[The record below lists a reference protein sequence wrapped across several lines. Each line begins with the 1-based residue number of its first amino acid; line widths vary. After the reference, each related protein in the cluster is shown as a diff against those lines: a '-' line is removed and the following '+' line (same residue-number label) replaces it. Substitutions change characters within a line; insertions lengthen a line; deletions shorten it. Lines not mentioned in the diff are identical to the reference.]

1 MKRLKKLTAAALGVV
16 MALSVTSF
24 SAFAE
29 ENLNEDTVITDTN
42 EDVVTDDELNN
53 ENDVITDDELNNN
66 EDGISMANLEGEP
79 EEISLDALVVEN
91 GIKSADKGVE
101 YNNVLFANGKDI
113 TVRPDDSDGLI
124 VTVDNIDYTYASNTT
139 NRDKGA
145 LTIFA
150 GSNNDD
156 CSDKDPTIII
166 KDGANINTL
175 HGGGYGN
182 SSVGNVKIVI
192 ENNAKVANVIGGGQI
207 ENGDST
213 SEANV
218 DSVDI
223 TVKGTVGLIYAAG
236 YGVNGSS
243 RNEVISFDKSSPANT
258 TANNYVGSSS
268 VTISKSGVVR
278 NYFGGS
284 FAYGGV
290 AEVTCDVY
298 GTLGEKASDYSAVTG
313 TNGFRGTATMTVHEG
328 AEIVGDLYMSMRG
341 YIGDTTL
348 NNYGTIKRVSLNP
361 DGTDAASYGNV
372 TVNNYDTGVIEN
384 CNIDCGCKKTD
395 IDGISAYP
403 SKITVSGDV
412 EVTSAFWE
420 SNTGS
425 SYTAVE
431 GQTIYLKDGAHM
443 KADDAELSNV
453 VVVSDVIDD
462 NTTVTVKPDEPK
474 VEVPSGVQL
483 PGGFTGDTIKDNTE
497 VEGLDK
503 NVSGIVTNSDVEN
516 AKEQLSSQ
524 IEAGNDLVIEVKPY
538 LDIAVVDYKEED
550 KSFTV
555 DITPKYDV
563 IAKAGDG
570 TATLTTGADMS
581 ITEEVEVT
589 IPVPAG
595 VFSSSNLFVKHE
607 HGSHTYYYQ
616 AALSENKVT
625 FTNPNGFSKMTV
637 FNDDREGIIL
647 FWSSGPAAMFKKY
660 NVGHIG
666 TELPSYKDY
675 GYDSD
680 GRKFNGW
687 EINGKTY
694 TILTEELFDYI
705 AEKGSVEAS
714 PDFSK
719 KKSSGGSSYSLEE
732 GKVSKKDKK
741 DKEEPDVTT
750 QVSRPFYDVSTS
762 DPNYDAIMKVYEK
775 GWMVGVSDGVFA
787 ANGTLTRGM
796 AATILWNKAGKPE
809 PANVSPFLDVTGDA
823 YYAKAVAWAYEQG
836 IVLGYD
842 GTTFGPNDF
851 VTTEQFTIML
861 DKANGNT
868 PAAYVGGAPNATRG
882 WVAGMIA

>member
-42 EDVVTDDELNN
+42 EDIVTDDELNN
-53 ENDVITDDELNNN
+53 ENDVITDDKLNND
-66 EDGISMANLEGEP
+66 EDGISEASLEGEP
-79 EEISLDALVVEN
+79 KEITALEVEN

-101 YNNVLFANGKDI
+101 YNNVLFANGEDV
-113 TVRPDDSDGLI
+113 TVRPDDAEGLI
-124 VTVDNIDYTYASNTT
+124 VTVDGTDYTYASNTT

-156 CSDKDPTIII
+156 CSDKEPTIII

-192 ENNAKVANVIGGGQI
+192 EDNAKVANVIGGGQI

-290 AEVTCDVY
+290 GEVVCDIY

-313 TNGFRGTATMTVHEG
+313 SNGFRGTATMTVYEG

-372 TVNNYDTGVIEN
+372 TVNNYDNGVIEN
-384 CNIDCGCKKTD
+384 CNIDCGCKKTE

-425 SYTAVE
+425 NYTAAE
-431 GQTIYLKDGAHM
+431 GQTIYLKDGATL
-443 KADDAELSNV
+443 KEAGTLSNV
-453 VVVSDVIDD
+453 KIVAEEVGD
-462 NTTVTVKPDEPK
+462 TTVTVEPDEPK
-474 VEVPSGVQL
+474 VDVPSGVQL

-503 NVSGIVTNSDVEN
+503 NVSGVVTNSDVEK
-516 AKEQLSSQ
+516 AKEELNEK

-570 TATLTTGADMS
+570 TATLTTGAEMS
-581 ITEEVEVT
+581 ITDEVEVT
-589 IPVPAG
+589 IPVPTG

-616 AALSENKVT
+616 AALSDNKVT

-637 FNDDREGIIL
+637 FNDTATV
-647 FWSSGPAAMFKKY
+647 SVNFKDEDGEKY
-660 NVGHIG
+660 KNVSYTRQDAIDG
-666 TELPSYKDY
+666 TEFPDINVK
-675 GYDSD
+675 GYT
-680 GRKFNGW
+680 FNGW
-687 EINGKTY
+687 KINGNIY
-694 TILTEELFDYI
+694 TEMTTELFDYI
-705 AEKGSVEAS
+705 TGQSEAKVTAK
-714 PDFSK
+714 PDLTK
-719 KKSSGGSSYSLEE
+719 KKSSGSSYSLEE

-741 DKEEPDVTT
+741 DKEEPDVTA
-750 QVSRPFYDVSTS
+750 QVSGPFYDVSAS
-762 DPNYDAIMKVYEK
+762 DPNYDAIIKVYEK

-861 DKANGNT
+861 DKSNGNT

>member
-53 ENDVITDDELNNN
+53 ENDVITDDELNND

-79 EEISLDALVVEN
+79 EEISLDALEVEN

-243 RNEVISFDKSSPANT
+243 RNEVISFDKSSPTNT

-298 GTLGEKASDYSAVTG
+298 GKLGIDASDYSAVTG

-420 SNTGS
+420 GKAVGGN
-425 SYTAVE
+425 YTAVE

-555 DITPKYDV
+555 DITPK
-563 IAKAGDG
+563 
-570 TATLTTGADMS
+570 
-581 ITEEVEVT
+581 
-589 IPVPAG
+589 
-595 VFSSSNLFVKHE
+595 
-607 HGSHTYYYQ
+607 
-616 AALSENKVT
+616 
-625 FTNPNGFSKMTV
+625 
-637 FNDDREGIIL
+637 
-647 FWSSGPAAMFKKY
+647 
-660 NVGHIG
+660 
-666 TELPSYKDY
+666 
-675 GYDSD
+675 
-680 GRKFNGW
+680 
-687 EINGKTY
+687 
-694 TILTEELFDYI
+694 
-705 AEKGSVEAS
+705 
-714 PDFSK
+714 
-719 KKSSGGSSYSLEE
+719 
-732 GKVSKKDKK
+732 
-741 DKEEPDVTT
+741 
-750 QVSRPFYDVSTS
+750 
-762 DPNYDAIMKVYEK
+762 
-775 GWMVGVSDGVFA
+775 
-787 ANGTLTRGM
+787 
-796 AATILWNKAGKPE
+796 
-809 PANVSPFLDVTGDA
+809 
-823 YYAKAVAWAYEQG
+823 
-836 IVLGYD
+836 
-842 GTTFGPNDF
+842 
-851 VTTEQFTIML
+851 
-861 DKANGNT
+861 
-868 PAAYVGGAPNATRG
+868 
-882 WVAGMIA
+882 